1 MPNSRA
7 RLRACEY
14 FLGMRKKKLLASMV
28 SALLVFAIAPAKAD
42 PAADRAATVEILKA
56 KYVTVLDEQ
65 HATILALKEK
75 MKVDPSLLKQVNAVL
90 ADFDSNYAAIV
101 NGLANV
107 NQDLQPIKD
116 LCEEE
121 VEEFANSIFQLQQM
135 VKSLKT
141 ITCVKGKTTK
151 KVVAVK
157 PVCPK
162 GYTKK
167 K

>member
-1 MPNSRA
+1 M
-7 RLRACEY
+7 
-14 FLGMRKKKLLASMV
+14 KLNKLVVAFATISLLIGV
-28 SALLVFAIAPAKAD
+28 SPAKAD
-42 PAADRAATVEILKA
+42 TASDRAATVEILKA

-65 HATILALKEK
+65 HKTLLSLKNQ
-75 MKVDPSLLKQVNAVL
+75 MKVEPTLLKQVNAVI

-107 NQDLQPIKD
+107 NQDIQPIKD

-121 VEEFANSIFQLQQM
+121 VEEFANSIYQLQQM

-151 KVVAVK
+151 KVVALK

>member
-1 MPNSRA
+1 
-7 RLRACEY
+7 
-14 FLGMRKKKLLASMV
+14 MRNRKVIAGLV
-28 SALLVFAIAPAKAD
+28 SALLVIAVAPAKAD

-65 HATILALKEK
+65 HSTLLALKNQ
-75 MKVDPSLLKQVNAVL
+75 MKVEPTLLKQVNAVL

-107 NQDLQPIKD
+107 NQDIQPIKD

-121 VEEFANSIFQLQQM
+121 VEEFANSIYQLQQM
-135 VKSLKT
+135 VKGLKT

-151 KVVAVK
+151 KVVALK

>member
-1 MPNSRA
+1 
-7 RLRACEY
+7 
-14 FLGMRKKKLLASMV
+14 MRNQRTI
-28 SALLVFAIAPAKAD
+28 ALLVSGMLAFGAAPAIAD
-42 PAADRAATVEILKA
+42 AASDRAAAVDILKS
-56 KYVTVLDEQ
+56 KYVTVLDDQ
-65 HATILALKEK
+65 HKNLLTLKNQ
-75 MKVDPSLLKQVNAVL
+75 MKVEPSLLKQVNAVI

-101 NGLANV
+101 NGLANL
-107 NQDLQPIKD
+107 NQDIQPIKD

-121 VEEFANSIFQLQQM
+121 VEEFANSIYQLQQM

-151 KVVAVK
+151 KVVALK

>member
-1 MPNSRA
+1 MLFRS
-7 RLRACEY
+7 
-14 FLGMRKKKLLASMV
+14 
-28 SALLVFAIAPAKAD
+28 
-42 PAADRAATVEILKA
+42 
-56 KYVTVLDEQ
+56 TVLDDQ
-65 HATILALKEK
+65 HKTLLALKEQ

-90 ADFDSNYAAIV
+90 TDFDSNYAAIV
-101 NGLANV
+101 NGLANE
-107 NQDLQPIKD
+107 NQELQPIKD

-121 VEEFANSIFQLQQM
+121 VEEFANSIYQLQQM

-141 ITCVKGKTTK
+141 IICVKGKTSK
-151 KVVAVK
+151 KIVALK